1 MSDRPSLW
9 VQNLGASVEY
19 VDAGGVR
26 TRVIS
31 RGSGPL
37 VILLPGTGGHAEM
50 WIPNL
55 GDLAG
60 LGLRPV
66 AVDPIG
72 HGFTGKPAGMQ
83 YTMDD
88 YVDHILATV
97 AALGYTSCA
106 IVGESL
112 GGWIGMRAALRAPE
126 VVTRVVSLTGGGLRP
141 LAPVQHELDGWSNLE
156 RLSIAAISSDDPSV
170 WRTRMNW
177 LVADPSSM
185 PDEMVETRRSIY
197 AAPGMR
203 EAGERIYRSVF
214 QMLRGERPGAISEQ
228 ELKSFPV
235 PVYYLWTD
243 SNPTTPASVAEVAY
257 KLTPSAK
264 FDVMTDCGHW
274 PSWEDP
280 GGFLGYVAPFLQESS

>member
-1 MSDRPSLW
+1 MTARASLW
-9 VQNLGASVEY
+9 VQALGSAVEY

-31 RGSGPL
+31 RGDGPL

-55 GDLAG
+55 PDLAD
-60 LGLRPV
+60 LGLHAA

-72 HGFTGKPAGMQ
+72 HGYTAKPDGMQ

-88 YVDHILATV
+88 YVEHILATV
-97 AALGYTSCA
+97 TALGHSTCT

-112 GGWIGMRAALRAPE
+112 GGWIGMRAALQAPE

-141 LAPVQHELDGWSNLE
+141 VAPVDHELEGWSRLE
-156 RLSIAAISSDDPSV
+156 KLSIDAIRSTDPAV

-177 LVADPSSM
+177 LVADPVSM
-185 PDEMVETRRSIY
+185 PDEMVDTRRSIY
-197 AAPGMR
+197 AAPGMG

-214 QMLRGERPGAISEQ
+214 AMLRGERPGTISAE
-228 ELKSFPV
+228 ELMSFPV

-243 SNPTTPASVAEVAY
+243 SNPTTPASVAELAH
-257 KLTPSAK
+257 KLTPNSI

-280 GGFLGYVAPFLQESS
+280 DTFLGYVAPFLTGRG